1 MGCAGLEGELSFVD
15 FRRGEFWGE
24 AAGGWGWRVGRM
36 GVFLFLGEGKGWGGV
51 VYGVWGGC
59 QKVYLKEMAKFSLIW
74 NLLLSLSK

>member
-1 MGCAGLEGELSFVD
+1 MGRGGGGMEGREDGCLSF
-15 FRRGEFWGE
+15 FW
-24 AAGGWGWRVGRM
+24 
-36 GVFLFLGEGKGWGGV
+36 GEGKGWGGV